1 MFFRREL
8 RADPEFR
15 AGMRDMWP
23 QAPGIAAWGLMTGV
37 AMVKSGM
44 SGVESLLMA
53 LLVFAGS
60 SQLAAIPL
68 LVAGA
73 PAWVILATGF
83 CVNLRFVVFSL
94 HLRPYLM
101 HLPLWQ
107 RLTHGYLTADI
118 SYVLFTRRFPVPA
131 QEGDGGHEV
140 TSVGAQSAAPGRSQ
154 ASSAPL
160 GGREPHAVGERGGP
174 MAAAPGRSQASSA
187 PLGLRAAAPG
197 LPAQGRTARR
207 DADSGSVSSSAVH
220 EVTSV
225 GARQLAQEAYLAGNC
240 FVNWGSWVSA
250 SVAGVALA
258 NFIPT
263 HWGLG
268 FAGILCLV
276 GILSSLATTR
286 LRVLSAAVAGAAAVA
301 AHALPLKLNI
311 VVAIA
316 VAVLICLTVE
326 KPLRAMRG
334 AS

>member
-15 AGMRDMWP
+15 VGMRDMWP

-131 QEGDGGHEV
+131 QEAEA
-140 TSVGAQSAAPGRSQ
+140 T
-154 ASSAPL
+154 
-160 GGREPHAVGERGGP
+160 
-174 MAAAPGRSQASSA
+174 AAAP
-187 PLGLRAAAPG
+187 
-197 LPAQGRTARR
+197 GRTARR
-207 DADSGSVSSSAVH
+207 DATSGSVSSSAVH
-220 EVTSV
+220 AVTSV
-225 GARQLAQEAYLAGNC
+225 GARQRAQEAYLAGNC

-334 AS
+334 TS